1 MRITPFVALILPAL
15 LAACASE
22 LQNPL
27 MGGFFADPG
36 KYEFYSCEQLLP
48 QRAYH
53 ESREQKLKL
62 LMDKARQSTGG
73 AAISLVAYQ
82 AEYTATQ
89 EELKVIDATARLKKC
104 KTPENWSSTSAIR

>member
-1 MRITPFVALILPAL
+1 MRIPPFVALILPAL

-48 QRAYH
+48 QRTFYQN
-53 ESREQKLKL
+53 REQQLKL
-62 LMDKARQSTGG
+62 LMDKARQGTGG
-73 AAISLVAYQ
+73 AAISVVAYQ
-82 AEYTATQ
+82 GEYTAVQ
-89 EELKVIDATARLKKC
+89 DELKVIDATARLKKC
-104 KTPENWSSTSAIR
+104 STPANWASTSAIR

>member
-1 MRITPFVALILPAL
+1 MRIPPFVALILPAL

-48 QRAYH
+48 QRTFYQN
-53 ESREQKLKL
+53 REQQLKL
-62 LMDKARQSTGG
+62 LMDKARQGTGG
-73 AAISLVAYQ
+73 AAISVVAYQ
-82 AEYTATQ
+82 GEYTAVQ
-89 EELKVIDATARLKKC
+89 DELKVIDATARLKKC
-104 KTPENWSSTSAIR
+104 STPANWASSSAIR

>member
-36 KYEFYSCEQLLP
+36 KYEFYSCEQLVP

-62 LMDKARQSTGG
+62 LMDKARQLGVRENGSE
-73 AAISLVAYQ
+73 SN
-82 AEYTATQ
+82 AEHLA
-89 EELKVIDATARLKKC
+89 C
-104 KTPENWSSTSAIR
+104 G